1 MSTSE
6 LEMFLSVWDAEAQ
19 KTLTLLRALPAGQ
32 YDFRPDPGGRSLG
45 ELAWHLAEADGYVTY
60 GIEQGTFARGT
71 KPPGLERPKSI
82 EALAPGYERVH
93 ADAVRRVQ
101 RIAPQDLDRQLTYFD
116 GRSLRIRD
124 LLWSAMLFHNIHHRG
139 QLSVLCRLAG
149 GTAPGMYGPNRE
161 ERARLKAQ
169 ART

>member
-6 LEMFLSVWDAEAQ
+6 LQMFLGVWGAEAQ
-19 KTLTLLRALPAGQ
+19 KTLGLLRALPADQ
-32 YDFRPDPGGRSLG
+32 YGFRPDPGGRSLG
-45 ELAWHLAEADGYVTY
+45 ELAWHLAEADAYVSY

-71 KPPGLERPKSI
+71 KPPGIERPETI

-93 ADAVRRVQ
+93 ADAAQRVG
-101 RIAPQDLDRQLTYFD
+101 RIPPQDLDRQLTYFD
-116 GRSLRIRD
+116 GRTLSIRD

-161 ERARLKAQ
+161 ERARLR
-169 ART
+169 ARV